1 MSRSCVLQDGE
12 LFGAGSGLLEFG
24 GLLMDVQEGIVDKVL
39 RLSDRYVLYRHPVGN
54 RRHFLFE
61 IHGGKIYRLNEVGYI
76 IL

>member
-1 MSRSCVLQDGE
+1 
-12 LFGAGSGLLEFG
+12 
-24 GLLMDVQEGIVDKVL
+24 MDVQEGIVDKVL